1 MLGSARGRHHK
12 DPSVA
17 AVCWEMLPTCISV
30 QALGPCSPGEGGKL
44 DVRAELWEL
53 HKRTA
58 RMVFPVPRNCSFL
71 ALLEFLHCS
80 SLKKLKKKNAS
91 ITAFT
96 PFKYFCDSC
105 FLVFHVSVY
114 FGLTFEQ

>member
-17 AVCWEMLPTCISV
+17 AVCWEMLPMCIPV

-71 ALLEFLHCS
+71 ALLEFLHW
-80 SLKKLKKKNAS
+80 L
-91 ITAFT
+91 F
-96 PFKYFCDSC
+96 P
-105 FLVFHVSVY
+105 
-114 FGLTFEQ
+114 